1 MLLKHKGGS
10 LCQSKTP
17 NKHRQ
22 KKTTFCDPP
31 WTEAL
36 LARLQPSLPV
46 TYLIQAPGSTQSSN
60 GFSHEVTGVLV
71 HPAAKGIFYAS
82 ISFQRV
88 FLKKHRGKKQKFQIS
103 HRFHSLSS
111 RLEPWSQTFQ
121 KETDTRSRRREYF
134 LCHHIGRSYLVL
146 LQYQIEAVWAIFFVT
161 ETLNGL
167 QLFFML
173 VHGNAHTRTHM
184 RIDTERQRHT
194 HTHKSTLF
202 MTQRHVCRV
211 ACWSKAHGIL
221 LSHLPLERAR

>member
-1 MLLKHKGGS
+1 MLLKHKAGS

-22 KKTTFCDPP
+22 KKKNLLWSPLDRSLAGKTAALSPSHIFDSSTGRH
-31 WTEAL
+31 TEFEWIL
-36 LARLQPSLPV
+36 SWGDRC
-46 TYLIQAPGSTQSSN
+46 PGSSCSQGNFLRQHFLSKSVLEKTQ
-60 GFSHEVTGVLV
+60 
-71 HPAAKGIFYAS
+71 
-82 ISFQRV
+82 R
-88 FLKKHRGKKQKFQIS
+88 KKQKFQIS

-146 LQYQIEAVWAIFFVT
+146 LQYQIEAVWVIFFVT

-184 RIDTERQRHT
+184 RIHTERQRHT

>member
-1 MLLKHKGGS
+1 MLLKHKAGS

-22 KKTTFCDPP
+22 KKKTFCDHP

-36 LARLQPSLPV
+36 LAGLQSSLPV
-46 TYLIQAPGSTQSSN
+46 TYLTQALGSTQSSN
-60 GFSHEVTGVLV
+60 GFSYEVTGGRI

-88 FLKKHRGKKQKFQIS
+88 FLKKQRKKLKFQIN

-111 RLEPWSQTFQ
+111 RLESQTFQ

-173 VHGNAHTRTHM
+173 VHGNAHT
-184 RIDTERQRHT
+184 HT
-194 HTHKSTLF
+194 HRETATH
-202 MTQRHVCRV
+202 TQIYSIHDAE
-211 ACWSKAHGIL
+211 ACV
-221 LSHLPLERAR
+221 